1 MKKDFLM
8 KCVAALAMLLVPL
21 PLMFVFEVT
30 AFKGFMLW
38 HYPIYYAVAAIS
50 AASGYFLMCLRR
62 SRHTPKTIFLVNMLM
77 ALTAT
82 VLVVIVAVV
91 SSQIN
96 NVLGE
101 NGFNVFYFC
110 VALMPSVIVWYLL
123 GMSLKKNRFDDIF
136 TPIWLGIYLVETF
149 ICYIF
154 CCAMSADMEYLGAS
168 EHRISVLLVVMALL
182 TVLLI
187 NQSNIRSEI
196 DRRRNTNL
204 IVPKGLRLYNAK
216 LIAIVGAV
224 ILAAL
229 MLKDYVAAGLIWLA
243 KMTVKIIDTLL
254 FNIRFLQTEQ
264 MTPED
269 TQLPDSDIL
278 SAEGGSRDFLL
289 YILVVVIVVL
299 VIVFRKKIL
308 SLMRKIA
315 GRIFGKYS
323 VEDTVQEVYEDYTDS
338 YEELD
343 IRQERIVNETDKD
356 CLKRYRKA
364 KDNNEKFRLG
374 YRLYAMW
381 LSKRSTEDISTKT
394 VEQHRIISEKLYHGT
409 NNIGAFSDSYSKIR
423 YDDEPATAE
432 DILLSDSLINEL
444 YK

>member
-82 VLVVIVAVV
+82 ALVVLVAVV

-136 TPIWLGIYLVETF
+136 TPIWLGIYLAETF

-154 CCAMSADMEYLGAS
+154 CCVMSADMEYLGAS

-229 MLKDYVAAGLIWLA
+229 MLKDYVAAGLTWLV

-278 SAEGGSRDFLL
+278 SAEGESRDFLL

-323 VEDTVQEVYEDYTDS
+323 VDDTVQEVYDDYTDC

-409 NNIGAFSDSYSKIR
+409 NNIRAFSDSYSKIR
-423 YDDEPATAE
+423 YDDEPATAD

>member
-30 AFKGFMLW
+30 AFKGFTLW

-62 SRHTPKTIFLVNMLM
+62 SRHTPKTIFLVNTLI

-82 VLVVIVAVV
+82 VLVVLVAVV

-204 IVPKGLRLYNAK
+204 IVPRGLRLYNAK

-229 MLKDYVAAGLIWLA
+229 MLKDYVAVGLTWLV

-269 TQLPDSDIL
+269 TQLPDSDFL
-278 SAEGGSRDFLL
+278 SAEGESRDFLL

-323 VEDTVQEVYEDYTDS
+323 VDDTVQEVYDDYTDS

-394 VEQHRIISEKLYHGT
+394 VEQHRLISEKLYHGT

-423 YDDEPATAE
+423 YDDEPATA
-432 DILLSDSLINEL
+432 DDVLLSDSLINEL

>member
-8 KCVAALAMLLVPL
+8 KCVAALAMLLIPL

-38 HYPIYYAVAAIS
+38 HYPIYYAVAAI
-50 AASGYFLMCLRR
+50 ATASGYFLMCLRR
-62 SRHTPKTIFLVNMLM
+62 SRHTPKTIFLVNTLM

-82 VLVVIVAVV
+82 VLIVLVAVV

-136 TPIWLGIYLVETF
+136 TPVWLGIYLVETF

-229 MLKDYVAAGLIWLA
+229 MLKDYVAVGLTWLV

-269 TQLPDSDIL
+269 TQLPDSDFL
-278 SAEGGSRDFLL
+278 SAEGESRDFLL

-323 VEDTVQEVYEDYTDS
+323 VDDTVQEVYDDYTDS

-423 YDDEPATAE
+423 YDDEPATAD
-432 DILLSDSLINEL
+432 DIILSDSLINEL

>member
-30 AFKGFMLW
+30 AFKSFMLW

-62 SRHTPKTIFLVNMLM
+62 SRHTPKTIFLVNTLI

-82 VLVVIVAVV
+82 VLVVLVAVV

-154 CCAMSADMEYLGAS
+154 CCVMSADMEYLGAS

-182 TVLLI
+182 MVLLI

-229 MLKDYVAAGLIWLA
+229 MLKDYVAAGLTWLV

-323 VEDTVQEVYEDYTDS
+323 VDDTVQEVYDDYTDC

-409 NNIGAFSDSYSKIR
+409 NNIRAFSDSYSKIR
-423 YDDEPATAE
+423 YDDEPATAD

>member
-62 SRHTPKTIFLVNMLM
+62 SRHTPKTIFLVNMLI

-82 VLVVIVAVV
+82 ALVVLVAGG

-96 NVLGE
+96 NVLGD

-154 CCAMSADMEYLGAS
+154 CCVMSADMEYLGAS

-229 MLKDYVAAGLIWLA
+229 MLKDYVAAGLTWLV

-278 SAEGGSRDFLL
+278 SAEGESRDFLL

-323 VEDTVQEVYEDYTDS
+323 VDDTVQEVYDDYTDS

-423 YDDEPATAE
+423 YDDEPATAD

>member
-38 HYPIYYAVAAIS
+38 HYPIYYAVAAIA

-62 SRHTPKTIFLVNMLM
+62 SRHTPKTIFLVNTLM

-82 VLVVIVAVV
+82 VLIVLVAVV

-136 TPIWLGIYLVETF
+136 TPVWLGIYLVESF

-187 NQSNIRSEI
+187 NQSNIRFEI

-229 MLKDYVAAGLIWLA
+229 MLKDYVAAGLTWLA

-269 TQLPDSDIL
+269 TQLPDSDFL
-278 SAEGGSRDFLL
+278 SADGGSRDFLL

-323 VEDTVQEVYEDYTDS
+323 VDDTVQEVYDDYTDS

-423 YDDEPATAE
+423 YDDEPATAD
-432 DILLSDSLINEL
+432 DIILSDSLINEL

>member
-82 VLVVIVAVV
+82 VLVVLVAVV

-154 CCAMSADMEYLGAS
+154 CCVMSADMEYLSAS

-187 NQSNIRSEI
+187 NQSNICSEI

-204 IVPKGLRLYNAK
+204 IVPRGLRLYNAK

-229 MLKDYVAAGLIWLA
+229 MLKDYVAAGLTWLA

-323 VEDTVQEVYEDYTDS
+323 VDDTVQEVYDDYTDS

-423 YDDEPATAE
+423 YDDEPATND

>member
-187 NQSNIRSEI
+187 NQSNIRTEI

-423 YDDEPATAE
+423 YDDEPATAD

>member
-8 KCVAALAMLLVPL
+8 KCVATLAMLLIPL

-38 HYPIYYAVAAIS
+38 HYPIYYAVAAIA

-62 SRHTPKTIFLVNMLM
+62 SRYTPKTIFLVNTLM

-82 VLVVIVAVV
+82 VLVVLVAVV

-136 TPIWLGIYLVETF
+136 TPVWLGIYLVETF

-154 CCAMSADMEYLGAS
+154 CCVMSADMEYLGAS

-229 MLKDYVAAGLIWLA
+229 MLKDYVAAGLTWLV

-323 VEDTVQEVYEDYTDS
+323 VDDTVQEVYDDYTDC

>member
-30 AFKGFMLW
+30 AFKGFTLW

-62 SRHTPKTIFLVNMLM
+62 SRHTPKTIFLVNTLI

-82 VLVVIVAVV
+82 VLVVLVAVV

-154 CCAMSADMEYLGAS
+154 CCVMSADMEYLGAS

-229 MLKDYVAAGLIWLA
+229 MLKDYVAAGLTWLA

-269 TQLPDSDIL
+269 TQLPDSDFL
-278 SAEGGSRDFLL
+278 SAEGESRDFLL

-308 SLMRKIA
+308 SLMRKLA

-323 VEDTVQEVYEDYTDS
+323 VDDTVQEVYDDYTDS

-394 VEQHRIISEKLYHGT
+394 VEQHRIISEKVYHGT

-423 YDDEPATAE
+423 YDDEPATAD